1 MTSWFWRSA
10 RPQKVKISGLTCGRG
25 VRAGEAR
32 REGREDEDRYNRFD
46 AGLAL
51 RRLDSEEAK
60 ELLIDALFTA
70 RWCPVTTAE
79 SRY

>member
-1 MTSWFWRSA
+1 M
-10 RPQKVKISGLTCGRG
+10 
-25 VRAGEAR
+25 
-32 REGREDEDRYNRFD
+32 EDEDRYNRFY

-51 RRLDSEEAK
+51 RRLDNEEAK

-70 RWCPVTTAE
+70 RWCPVTTTE